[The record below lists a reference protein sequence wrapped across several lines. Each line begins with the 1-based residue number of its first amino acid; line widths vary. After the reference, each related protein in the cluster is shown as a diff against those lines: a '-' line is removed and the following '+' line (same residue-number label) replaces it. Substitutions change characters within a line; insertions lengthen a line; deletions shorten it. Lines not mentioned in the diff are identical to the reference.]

1 MSTPSPPPIRRV
13 LFQKLPIG
21 ERTFLADALR
31 QETVGGAL
39 LLGAALAGLIIANT
53 AWSQGYEDLK
63 DFVVGP
69 AALHLDLS
77 LETWAAD
84 GLLAIFF
91 FVAGL
96 ELKRELV
103 VGTLRERSQAVLP
116 VVAAVCGMLVPALV
130 FLVITIGD
138 SAARSGW
145 AIPMATDIA
154 FALAVLAVVG
164 SHLPPALRAFLLTL
178 AVVDDLGA
186 ITVIALFFTDY
197 LELVPL
203 LIAIALLIG
212 YYFLQR
218 ARVTSQWLYIPLA
231 LVIWTLVHESGVHA
245 TVAGVALG
253 LLTRVKPDPDED
265 HSPAERLEHRVRPLS
280 AGVAVPIFAFLS
292 AGVAMKLTDLGE
304 WAGEPLVYAIIG
316 GLVVGKLV
324 GVFGGAYVTA
334 RFTRAELDPSLN
346 WTDMVGLS
354 LVSGVGFTVSL
365 LIADLAFETN
375 PGELDVAKGGIL
387 FGSLIA
393 AFLAAIIL
401 KTRDRAYRL
410 AEAEAD
416 DAI

>member
-13 LFQKLPIG
+13 LFEKLPIG

-39 LLGAALAGLIIANT
+39 LLGAALAGLIIANS
-53 AWSQGYEDLK
+53 AWSEGYQDLK

-69 AALHLDLS
+69 AALNLDLS

-116 VVAAVCGMLVPALV
+116 VVAAVCGMVVPAAV

-197 LELVPL
+197 LKLLPL
-203 LIAIALLIG
+203 LVAIALLIG

-218 ARVTSQWLYIPLA
+218 ARVTTRWVYIPLA
-231 LVIWTLVHESGVHA
+231 LVIWTLVHESGIHA

-253 LLTRVKPDPDED
+253 LLTRVKPDTDED

-292 AGVAMKLTDLGE
+292 AGVAMNVTEVGDWL
-304 WAGEPLVYAIIG
+304 GEPLMYGIVA

-324 GVFGGAYVTA
+324 GVFGGAYLTA

-365 LIADLAFETN
+365 LIADLAFETD

-393 AFLAAIIL
+393 AFLAAVIL

-410 AEAEAD
+410 AEAEQD
-416 DAI
+416 DPI